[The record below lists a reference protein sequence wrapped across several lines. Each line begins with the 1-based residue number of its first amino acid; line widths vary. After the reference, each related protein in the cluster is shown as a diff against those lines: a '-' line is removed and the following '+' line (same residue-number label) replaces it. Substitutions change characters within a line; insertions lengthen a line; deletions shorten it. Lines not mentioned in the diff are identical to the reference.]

1 VEDTLDKQG
10 SNGSASEQPGILGG
24 LVQRLQEGVR
34 ATIIALR
41 QSHAQR
47 LAAVVESS
55 DDAILSLDLDG
66 TIATWNGGAE
76 KLFGYDAEEI
86 VGRSVTILIPG
97 DRAGEEPAIL
107 ERVGRGERVQQ
118 YETVRLRKDGR
129 AVPISLSVSPIV
141 DAAGTVIGASKIA
154 RDMTERKRAEESL
167 AKRMDEQIALYE
179 FTDRLF
185 RAGSVQNIYESALD
199 AIVRTMG
206 CARASILLFD
216 ESGVM
221 KFVAWRRLSDRYR
234 EAVEGHSPWKRETK
248 NPEPISFGDIECT
261 ELDASL
267 KATVKAEGIAA
278 LAFIPLTARGE
289 LVGKFMTYYEAPHI
303 FTHAEM
309 DLAVTIAR
317 QLGFG
322 LERVRAE
329 EERRKAEE
337 AKELL
342 VSESRHRIKNTL
354 AIVQAIA
361 SQTLRRTQVDDL
373 QSFVARLHAL
383 SEAHEVLTSE
393 NWDWASLRDVVGRA
407 LKPFQVKGRFSV
419 RGPVVWVPAK
429 TSLTL
434 TLCLHELATNAA
446 KYGALSN
453 GSGRVHITWKLI
465 GNGEQNKLRLSWREI
480 GGPPVTA
487 PERKGFGSL
496 LIEQSFSGEGDSHV
510 DFRPDGVRCSLE
522 LAL

>member
-1 VEDTLDKQG
+1 
-10 SNGSASEQPGILGG
+10 
-24 LVQRLQEGVR
+24 
-34 ATIIALR
+34 
-41 QSHAQR
+41 
-47 LAAVVESS
+47 
-55 DDAILSLDLDG
+55 
-66 TIATWNGGAE
+66 
-76 KLFGYDAEEI
+76 
-86 VGRSVTILIPG
+86 
-97 DRAGEEPAIL
+97 
-107 ERVGRGERVQQ
+107 
-118 YETVRLRKDGR
+118 
-129 AVPISLSVSPIV
+129 
-141 DAAGTVIGASKIA
+141 
-154 RDMTERKRAEESL
+154 
-167 AKRMDEQIALYE
+167 MDEQAALYE

-185 RAGSVQNIYESALD
+185 RAASVQDIYKSALD

-221 KFVAWRRLSDRYR
+221 KFVAWRGLSDRYR
-234 EAVEGHSPWKRETK
+234 QAVEGHSPWKRETK
-248 NPEPISFGDIECT
+248 NPEPISFGDIEGA

-303 FTHAEM
+303 FTDAEM

-361 SQTLRRTQVDDL
+361 SQTFRRTQADDL
-373 QSFVARLHAL
+373 QSFLARLHAL
-383 SEAHEVLTSE
+383 GEAHEVLTSD

-407 LKPFQVKGRFSV
+407 LKPFRVKGRFTV

-429 TSLTL
+429 ASLTL

-453 GSGRVHITWKLI
+453 GSGRVHVTWKLI
-465 GNGEQNKLRLSWREI
+465 GNGEQNKVRLSWREI

-496 LIEQSFSGEGDSHV
+496 LIEHSFSGEGDSHV
-510 DFRPDGVRCSLE
+510 DFHARRGQVFAGTSAVSKVRERDAASTHKLGRNSRQPR
-522 LAL
+522 